1 MAIVCVPS
9 ESTGGLGDRVS
20 AHFGHAPVYTLWDSE
35 SGEVRV
41 VPNDSEHMGGRGL
54 PADNLAA
61 LGIDVLLCG
70 GIGRKAIDLC
80 AARGIEVFVGP
91 WGTVGDA
98 IEDWRAG
105 RATPAGLVGGCGGG
119 GRCG

>member
-1 MAIVCVPS
+1 MSIVCVPS
-9 ESTGGLGDRVS
+9 AGAGGLGDRVS

-70 GIGRKAIDLC
+70 GIGRKAIELC

-91 WGTVGDA
+91 WATVGEA

-105 RATPAGLVGGCGGG
+105 RATPAGLADGCGGG
-119 GRCG
+119 GRC